1 MIYRITVLQQEI
13 LAESCG
19 ISMKTAMKQVNFVEL
34 MNEVSE
40 RNIAWVNVANK
51 KATLYKERKYYWS
64 GKYEEL
70 FRLLSKVNEEELLV
84 ETTANSAVRRIK
96 QISDIGYKV
105 VSVCDFGKPN
115 GDKFDLVYYILK
127 RA

>member
-1 MIYRITVLQQEI
+1 
-13 LAESCG
+13 
-19 ISMKTAMKQVNFVEL
+19 MKQVNFVEL

-51 KATLYKERKYYWS
+51 KATLHKEYKYYWS

-84 ETTANSAVRRIK
+84 ETTVNSAVRRIK

-115 GDKFDLVYYILK
+115 RDKFDLVYYILK